1 MIKFIIIYI
10 LISIIIF
17 FGFFCL
23 TIYDFKKRNPYTI
36 RFSDWYFDKWFML
49 NIICSL
55 LWYIA
60 IPIGLIIWCFTKVCK
75 IIMKICKVE

>member
-1 MIKFIIIYI
+1 MSKIIYV
-10 LISIIIF
+10 LVSIIIF

-23 TIYDFKKRNPYTI
+23 TIYDFKKRNFHI
-36 RFSDWYFDKWFML
+36 KFSDWYFDKWFLL

-60 IPIGLIIWCFTKVCK
+60 IPIVLII
-75 IIMKICKVE
+75 